1 MIKGKAKAEFGT
13 GDVRMTSLLHEGTI
27 GVLCFETQ
35 EPHAIGEIIPVTDDF
50 DVTNVDIM
58 LTFTK
63 TESIDVLIE
72 ELEDVKRMMN
82 GYLSPDKVQK
92 HNEPFDLET
101 FLTK

>member
-13 GDVRMTSLLHEGTI
+13 GDIRMLCILNNGTT
-27 GVLCFETQ
+27 GVLCLETQ
-35 EPHAIGEIIPVTDDF
+35 DIHAIGERVPVTDDF
-50 DVTNVDIM
+50 DITKVDIM

-82 GYLSPDKVQK
+82 GNLPPDKVQE
-92 HNEPFDLET
+92 HDEPFDLET